1 MNYKTSIAI
10 IGSGIS
16 GLTLANLLKNNE
28 SLSISIFEKRNLNIE
43 ERNGIQISNNARRI
57 LNLLN
62 FNKISKNNFCNI
74 NQLNIFDYKSEK
86 KISNLDMNYF
96 NKINEEYACLDRGI
110 LIKFL
115 LEQVLGKVKFETR
128 DVISVSRREKNSI
141 IFENGEIRDFDV
153 IVVADGVFSKIRKNL
168 DTDFLKQNF
177 AIAYRG
183 LVTNP
188 TGYESDKVNLFL
200 GDNKHL
206 VLYPINHYGDF
217 SFTGISNKPKK
228 LIKETYQ
235 SNCSEE
241 EITNFLSNFSSS
253 IKSIIHKSKKISKWP
268 IYSHKKNFFGLD
280 NIFVIGDAAHAMLP
294 FQAQGAAQSIE
305 DAYYLSKLI
314 KEKNFSSKDLSNIR
328 YLRIEMIKNKAKNNI
343 IIFHT
348 KNIFLKKIRNFFI
361 HIIFKNKILS
371 KFILG
376 KIFDAKI

>member
-128 DVISVSRREKNSI
+128 DVVSV
-141 IFENGEIRDFDV
+141 
-153 IVVADGVFSKIRKNL
+153 L
-168 DTDFLKQNF
+168 FLK
-177 AIAYRG
+177 
-183 LVTNP
+183 T
-188 TGYESDKVNLFL
+188 EKL
-200 GDNKHL
+200 GTL
-206 VLYPINHYGDF
+206 
-217 SFTGISNKPKK
+217 T
-228 LIKETYQ
+228 
-235 SNCSEE
+235 
-241 EITNFLSNFSSS
+241 
-253 IKSIIHKSKKISKWP
+253 
-268 IYSHKKNFFGLD
+268 
-280 NIFVIGDAAHAMLP
+280 
-294 FQAQGAAQSIE
+294 
-305 DAYYLSKLI
+305 
-314 KEKNFSSKDLSNIR
+314 
-328 YLRIEMIKNKAKNNI
+328 
-343 IIFHT
+343 
-348 KNIFLKKIRNFFI
+348 
-361 HIIFKNKILS
+361 
-371 KFILG
+371 
-376 KIFDAKI
+376 